1 MAITKL
7 MNIKDTGTS
16 DHAGHLNRLL
26 NYMMNPDKTQEEAK
40 VGAVN
45 CIPESASVTMQQT
58 KESFLR

>member
-26 NYMMNPDKTQEEAK
+26 NYMMNPDKTEETAL
-40 VGAVN
+40 VGVAN
-45 CIPESASVTMQQT
+45 CTPDVRLSAANSVIAP
-58 KESFLR
+58 S

>member
-1 MAITKL
+1 

-26 NYMMNPDKTQEEAK
+26 TYMMNPDKTQEEAK

-45 CIPESASVTMQQT
+45 
-58 KESFLR
+58 